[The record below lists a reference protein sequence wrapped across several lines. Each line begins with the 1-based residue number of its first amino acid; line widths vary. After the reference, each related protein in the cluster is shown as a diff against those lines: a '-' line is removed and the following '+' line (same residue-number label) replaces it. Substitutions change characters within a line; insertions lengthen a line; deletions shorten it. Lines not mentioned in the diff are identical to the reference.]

1 MPGSCPSYLRKMWLV
16 SGQLDDH
23 DCNKKK
29 INTVF
34 PTILKVEFCL
44 GIDKKK
50 TKDVEFLPAAGMVIL
65 RVEFDLFCFVL
76 FLGTFVSWKTSPLQ
90 ELPPL

>member
-1 MPGSCPSYLRKMWLV
+1 MPGSFPSLRKIKLV
-16 SGQLDDH
+16 SGQESGWPRGNH
-23 DCNKKK
+23 DFNKKN

-50 TKDVEFLPAAGMVIL
+50 TKDVQYLYSVFE
-65 RVEFDLFCFVL
+65 
-76 FLGTFVSWKTSPLQ
+76 
-90 ELPPL
+90 

>member
-1 MPGSCPSYLRKMWLV
+1 M
-16 SGQLDDH
+16 DDH
-23 DCNKKK
+23 DYNDKK

-50 TKDVEFLPAAGMVIL
+50 TKDVQYLYSVFSKNKKL
-65 RVEFDLFCFVL
+65 
-76 FLGTFVSWKTSPLQ
+76 
-90 ELPPL
+90 